1 MRDGIAL
8 ARAGRPAV
16 ALVTSKFRRQGEFVA
31 RAEGMPGIPQLIV
44 PHPVAGIGA
53 AAMAALAVSIA
64 GPLLACLRGE
74 P

>member
-16 ALVTSKFRRQGEFVA
+16 AFVTTKFEPQGNFVA
-31 RAEGMPGIPQLIV
+31 RAEGMPDVPRVIV

-53 AAMAALAVSIA
+53 DAMAALAGRIA
-64 GPLLACLRGE
+64 GEVVRRLREG
-74 P
+74 